1 VSARAERWPSIR
13 LIAPNGI
20 PIRDEIVLERRGTD
34 RPTSSM

>member
-20 PIRDEIVLERRGTD
+20 PIRDEIVLEKAI
-34 RPTSSM
+34 